1 MKRLQCRV
9 ACVSV
14 SAMLTIGLCGQALAQ
29 DFQGLVTIHVAGDD
43 RYTLPHTIRLEPATH
58 GVSRSVAELETR
70 LWRATRTSE
79 RGTEAITS
87 DTCPGLQNAAL
98 SFLHLP
104 PIPIAPFAGA
114 VFGDATIPIP
124 PTRKDGFSTRL
135 SFSTKSEDGST
146 AEVQIAHGN
155 AYAAWGHDTVSG
167 LLSCWGPL
175 LP

>member
-1 MKRLQCRV
+1 MKRVQCRI
-9 ACVSV
+9 AFVSV
-14 SAMLTIGLCGQALAQ
+14 SAILALGPSGQALAQ

-43 RYTLPHTIRLEPATH
+43 HYTLPHTIRLEPATP
-58 GVSRSVAELETR
+58 GVSRSVTELETR

-104 PIPIAPFAGA
+104 SIPIAPSAGA
-114 VFGDATIPIP
+114 VFGNATIPIP

-135 SFSTKSEDGST
+135 SFSTKTEDGST
-146 AEVQIAHGN
+146 AEVQVAHGN

-167 LLSCWGPL
+167 LLSCWEPL
-175 LP
+175 VP